1 LKSHTLK
8 AVAEAKAK
16 SGNESE
22 FRAELKRQGIDVL
35 FRKNED
41 KRIYGVTFID
51 HTTRTV
57 LNGSRLGKEFSANV
71 FNELFN
77 NQQNTQQQSS
87 QQDGMQQKDSMQ
99 SNSHREDSLT
109 SNNTLGGIFSGLIP
123 EPTFLTDDNT
133 PAPKKK
139 KKKRMFGRQG

>member
-1 LKSHTLK
+1 
-8 AVAEAKAK
+8 
-16 SGNESE
+16 
-22 FRAELKRQGIDVL
+22 
-35 FRKNED
+35 
-41 KRIYGVTFID
+41 
-51 HTTRTV
+51 
-57 LNGSRLGKEFSANV
+57 LGKEFSANV

-87 QQDGMQQKDSMQ
+87 QQDSRQQKGSMQ
-99 SNSHREDSLT
+99 SDSHREDSLT

-123 EPTFLTDDNT
+123 EPTFLPDDNA